1 MFYAQ
6 INIATRIVVAE
17 TMTHSPIEA
26 EHMIEITEEQF
37 GTTLHKRHDEA
48 TGVFTAPTAPPVRV
62 LRKVAYLKRMTQA
75 ERIAIRA
82 AGATNPVVNDYIEL
96 MNAVTDVV
104 HLDDLDT
111 AAGVH
116 ALEAVGLLAAGRAA
130 EILA

>member
-1 MFYAQ
+1 
-6 INIATRIVVAE
+6 
-17 TMTHSPIEA
+17 
-26 EHMIEITEEQF
+26 
-37 GTTLHKRHDEA
+37 
-48 TGVFTAPTAPPVRV
+48 
-62 LRKVAYLKRMTQA
+62 MTQA